1 MKFASLR
8 GLMGIVL
15 PIIPHLQ
22 LVGLFPM
29 CYGLTKT
36 LLAPSRGLYSGNPTP
51 PYRTPVPRT
60 WISTAGPS
68 PSHSTAHP
76 LATISSCKGRPALNS
91 TRVPGP
97 KCHWA
102 AGKPRSLPSSPW
114 CWLALGRW
122 E

>member
-36 LLAPSRGLYSGNPTP
+36 LLAPSRGPYSGNPTP
-51 PYRTPVPRT
+51 PYRTPV
-60 WISTAGPS
+60 IG
-68 PSHSTAHP
+68 
-76 LATISSCKGRPALNS
+76 
-91 TRVPGP
+91 
-97 KCHWA
+97 
-102 AGKPRSLPSSPW
+102 
-114 CWLALGRW
+114 
-122 E
+122 